1 MQKNLQLKNKLV
13 FDSPAA
19 SWNEAA
25 PLGNGFLGAMV
36 FGRTGK
42 ELICMNE
49 DSLWSGAPVER
60 MNPDSQAH
68 LKEIRQLLR
77 DGKVSAAQRMT
88 EQYFFS
94 TTPHGRHYEPL
105 GQVWIQEENDK
116 LQKYQRILDIQNAV
130 GTVESCDSRG
140 NEKREFFVSNPDH
153 VMVYRIRREDKGT
166 LNMQLYLTRRDIG
179 PGRSISYVDKI
190 SCRDNVITLE
200 GYNGNTEE
208 GIRYAMA
215 ATVRTDGVLRRCGSK
230 LVVEDATEAVIYVA
244 GRTSFRSE
252 DPEKWCRQIVMEASD
267 VAYEI
272 LKQRHTEDY
281 CRYYDRIHLRL
292 ERKQAEEGQEIL
304 TVSKRLKRLRDGGED
319 TKLYE
324 LYFNY
329 GRYLLISSSRPGSLP
344 ANLQGIWSSE
354 FNPPWGSRYT
364 ININI
369 QMNYWIA
376 EKAGLSELHMPL
388 MELQRR
394 MQERGRQTASGLY
407 GARGMCAHHNTD
419 IWGDC
424 APADFYIPGTVWPM
438 GAAWLAL
445 HIWEHYQYTEDQ
457 KFLEEYFGIL
467 RDNVL
472 FFLDYMYLDKNGN
485 YVTGPSVSPENTYIT
500 EKGDR
505 ACVCEGPSMDIQ
517 IIRELF
523 QDYINACDVLGRT
536 DYLPEVQEHLK
547 YLPPIQI
554 GKHGQIM
561 EWQEDYDEKEPG
573 HRHISQLF
581 GLYPGS
587 QIRSDHTPELASA
600 ALRTIKRRLENGG
613 GHTGW
618 SCAWII
624 HFYARLRRADEA
636 YAMCRKLMTD
646 STLDNLLDN
655 HPPFQIDGNFG
666 GANGILEML
675 VQDYGEE
682 VYLLPAL
689 PAQWENGRLD
699 GLRLKCGA
707 LLCLEWTKGRP
718 AFISIEAVRDIDLT
732 VRFGKKHIHI
742 EKKAGETAVIM
753 KQQRGE

>member
-1 MQKNLQLKNKLV
+1 MQKNLQPKNKLL

-49 DSLWSGAPVER
+49 DSLWSGGSADR
-60 MNPDSQAH
+60 MNPDGQAH
-68 LKEIRQLLR
+68 LKEIRKLLQ
-77 DGKVSAAQRMT
+77 DGKVSDAQRMT

-105 GQVWIQEENDK
+105 GQIWLQAENDNPRE
-116 LQKYQRILDIQNAV
+116 YRRILDLENAV
-130 GTVESCDSRG
+130 GTVESCDG
-140 NEKREFFVSNPDH
+140 MGHEEREFFVSNPDN
-153 VMVYRIRREDKGT
+153 VMAYRIRREDKGT
-166 LNMQLYLTRRDIG
+166 LNIELYLTRRDIG

-190 SCRDNVITLE
+190 SCRDGVITLA
-200 GYNGNTEE
+200 GCNGNEE
-208 GIRYAMA
+208 NGIRYAMA
-215 ATVRTDGVLRRCGSK
+215 ATVRTDGILRQCGAR
-230 LVVEDATEAVIYVA
+230 LVVENASEAVVYAA
-244 GRTSFRSE
+244 GRTCFRTE
-252 DPEKWCRQIVMEASD
+252 DPEEWCRQTVNGASAVPYD
-267 VAYEI
+267 M
-272 LKQRHTEDY
+272 LKQRHIEDY
-281 CRYYDRIHLRL
+281 RRYYDRIHLSL
-292 ERKQAEEGQEIL
+292 SGKQEENKEGL
-304 TVSKRLKRLRDGGED
+304 TVAERLRQLRDGGED

-388 MELQRR
+388 MELQKR
-394 MQERGRQTASGLY
+394 MQERGKQTASGLY

-424 APADFYIPGTVWPM
+424 APADFYIPAAVWPV

-445 HIWEHYQYTEDQ
+445 HIWEHYQYTEDK

-467 RDNVL
+467 RDNIL
-472 FFLDYMYLDKNGN
+472 FFLDYMYLNKEGN
-485 YVTGPSVSPENTYIT
+485 YVTGPSVSPENTYIM
-500 EKGDR
+500 EKGET
-505 ACVCEGPSMDIQ
+505 ACVCEGPTMDIQ

-523 QDYINACDVLGRT
+523 KAYINACDVLERT
-536 DYLPEVQEHLK
+536 DHLPEVTEHLK
-547 YLPPIQI
+547 HLPPIRT

-561 EWQEDYDEKEPG
+561 EWQEDYEEKEPG

-600 ALRTIKRRLENGG
+600 AMRTIKRRLENGG

-624 HFYARLRRADEA
+624 HFYARLKSADEA
-636 YAMCRKLMTD
+636 YAMCRRLLTD
-646 STLDNLLDN
+646 STLDNLLDD

-682 VYLLPAL
+682 IYLLPAL
-689 PAQWENGRLD
+689 PVQWESGRLD

-707 LLCLEWTKGRP
+707 LLYLEWTQCRP
-718 AFISIEAVRDIDLT
+718 VFISVEALRDTDLT
-732 VRFGKKHIHI
+732 LRFEGKHIHI